1 MVAMTS
7 IVTTPKP
14 RYQRRK
20 KPANAPQ
27 IATPIVHATKPDR
40 RVRPSDDAD
49 VEVSVSVKQFF
60 RRMMQPP

>member
-20 KPANAPQ
+20 KPAKPAP
-27 IATPIVHATKPDR
+27 IESR
-40 RVRPSDDAD
+40 WSDDAD
-49 VEVSVSVKQFF
+49 VDVPGASMSSSSG
-60 RRMMQPP
+60 